1 VLALTY
7 GAGLR
12 VSRLSARLASRTFYY
27 VLSIN
32 AGDFSGLA
40 APGTAR
46 LDYDTR
52 YMKDEPSKPSVQF
65 GLKSLLMGFVWL
77 AFILGICV
85 QYQRT
90 TMKQRAIREE
100 LNAAGFW
107 PVAPPGGPAIS
118 RVHRSGAAVRQS
130 AVSP

>member
-1 VLALTY
+1 
-7 GAGLR
+7 
-12 VSRLSARLASRTFYY
+12 
-27 VLSIN
+27 
-32 AGDFSGLA
+32 
-40 APGTAR
+40 
-46 LDYDTR
+46 
-52 YMKDEPSKPSVQF
+52 MKDSPSKRPVQF

-107 PVAPPGGPAIS
+107 PLAPPGGPAIS
-118 RVHRSGAAVRQS
+118 RAQRSTPPAPQS
-130 AVSP
+130 AASP